1 VIFVA
6 IFFVFYESFTSL
18 ERDMKPRKIVEGVW
32 LGGAVDWERRLFD
45 ALIPLPEGTSYNA
58 YVIQGS
64 DKTALIDAVDST
76 KLDILMEQLQSISKL
91 DYIISQHSEQDH
103 SAAIPALLEKYPDA
117 KVLASPQGRQY
128 LIDLLNLPPEKVTAV
143 KDGETLSLGGKTL
156 KFLTTP
162 WVHWPDTMCTFLEE
176 DRILFTCDFFGS
188 HLATSEM
195 YATDERRVYTAAK
208 LYYAQIM
215 MPYAKQ
221 AAKNIEKVAPLQPA
235 IIAPSHGPLFDK
247 PSFIIE
253 AWKEWTSAPP
263 KNQAVIAYVSM
274 HHSTQRMAEHLTAAL
289 VQRGVQTEVFDL
301 TVTDLGR
308 LAMALLDSATLILGT
323 PAVLNGPHPLA
334 AQAALLANALKPKV
348 RFASAFG
355 SYGWGVKALEN
366 IPALLSDLGAEFIPP
381 VFCKGLPK
389 ELDFQALEK
398 LAEAI
403 TEKHKNAILVG

>member
-1 VIFVA
+1 
-6 IFFVFYESFTSL
+6 
-18 ERDMKPRKIVEGVW
+18 MKLRKIADDVW

-58 YVIQGS
+58 YLVQGTE
-64 DKTALIDAVDST
+64 KTVLIDAVDLA
-76 KLDILMEQLQSISKL
+76 KIDILMEQLESAPKL
-91 DYIISQHSEQDH
+91 DYIVSQHSEQDH
-103 SAAIPALLEKYPDA
+103 SGSIPALLEKYPEA
-117 KVLASPQGRQY
+117 KVLASPQGRTY
-128 LIDLLNLPPEKVTAV
+128 LIDLLNLPPEKVTAI

-156 KFLTTP
+156 RFLTTP

-188 HLATSEM
+188 HLAASET

-235 IIAPSHGPLFDK
+235 IVAPSHGPLFDQ
-247 PSFIIE
+247 PAFIVD

-274 HHSTQRMAEHLTAAL
+274 HESTRKMAERLTTAL
-289 VQRGVQTEVFDL
+289 VARGVRTEVFDL

-308 LAMALLDSATLILGT
+308 LAMALLDSATLILGS
-323 PAVLNGPHPLA
+323 PAVLNGPHPIA

-355 SYGWGVKALEN
+355 SYGWGVKALEG
-366 IPALLSDLGAEFIPP
+366 IPALLPDLGAEFIPP

-389 ELDFQALEK
+389 EPDFQALEK
-398 LAEAI
+398 LAETI
-403 TEKHKNAILVG
+403 TERHKNATLGV